1 MTWVWRN
8 VVWLAVFS
16 CALFLFPSAF
26 ARTEQYGKA
35 DREFAQEMLNK
46 VAKDIPKY
54 YYDGKLH
61 GVDWDVK
68 VQEAKKNVDA
78 AHSLDRAVSE
88 IAALLDSLNDSH
100 TAFYPP
106 PRANT
111 FDYGFRMEIIGEH
124 CFVTHVVSGSDAEKK
139 GLKPGNEILAVN
151 DQPISRNT
159 LWRIQYIYD
168 VLRPQPGLRLSLADS
183 GSPPRQ
189 LEVIATIRP
198 STLATYFQH
207 QGINQIVRDSEN
219 AHHAKEARYFEK
231 GDELLVVKIPMFGF
245 SADEADKII
254 GNMRKHKG
262 VVLDLRGNHG
272 GFTGPLDLLLDSNF
286 QNDNMSKIRKRR
298 GLVLDPGDN
307 YGEFAET
314 LGRLLGGLFQYDR
327 KICDRV
333 GRDSS
338 KPVVAAGRHHD
349 AFTGR
354 FAVLIDS
361 ESAAASEVFAR
372 VVQLEKRGFV
382 VGDRSAGMVMESRFY
397 PHEVNLDSVIFYG
410 ASITDADL
418 VMTDGQSL
426 EHIGVTPD
434 IVILP
439 TAEDLAKGRDPA
451 LSKAVGMVGVKLSP
465 EEAGTAIPYEEPKG
479 E

>member
-8 VVWLAVFS
+8 VVWPFAFLCVW
-16 CALFLFPSAF
+16 FLFPSAF
-26 ARTEQYGKA
+26 PRPEQYTKA

-54 YYDGKLH
+54 YYDSKLH
-61 GVDWDVK
+61 GVDWDGK

-106 PRANT
+106 PRSNT
-111 FDYGFRMEIIGEH
+111 YDYGFRMEMIGER
-124 CFVTHVVSGSDAEKK
+124 CFVTRVLSGSDAERK
-139 GLKPGNEILAVN
+139 GLKAGNEILAIN
-151 DQPISRNT
+151 DQPVSRNT
-159 LWRIQYIYD
+159 IWRIQYIYE
-168 VLRPQPGLRLSLADS
+168 VLRPQPGLRLFLTDS
-183 GSPPRQ
+183 GSPSRQ
-189 LEVIATIRP
+189 LEAMATIRP
-198 STLATYFQH
+198 STLTKYFQH

-219 AHHAKEARYFEK
+219 AHDAREPRYFEK
-231 GDELLVVKIPMFGF
+231 GDDLLVVKIPMFAF
-245 SADEADKII
+245 SAEDADKII

-262 VVLDLRGNHG
+262 VVLDLRGNHV
-272 GFTGPLDLLLDSNF
+272 GFTGPLDLLLARDF
-286 QNDNMSKIRKRR
+286 QKDNISKVRIRR

-307 YGEFAET
+307 YGEFPET
-314 LGRLLGGLFQYDR
+314 VERLLGGIFQYDR
-327 KICDRV
+327 KIYDRV
-333 GRDSS
+333 GRDSG
-338 KPVVAAGRHHD
+338 KAVVATGRHHD

-361 ESAAASEVFAR
+361 ESASASEVFAR

-382 VGDRSAGMVMESRFY
+382 VGDRSAGMVMESKFY

-418 VMTDGQSL
+418 VMTDGKSL
-426 EHIGVTPD
+426 EHVGVEPD

-439 TAEDLAKGRDPA
+439 AAQDLANGRDPA
-451 LSKAVGMVGVKLSP
+451 LSKAAGMVGVKLSP
-465 EEAGTAIPYEEPKG
+465 EEAGAAIPYEDSKG